1 MLRVAMIPVFVA
13 ALYMRQPWSR
23 YAAAAVFALAG
34 ATDYADGY
42 IARSRGLITDFG
54 KFMDPLADK
63 LLVFAAML
71 WFVET
76 GDMPAWAALIVI
88 AREFAVTALRLLAA
102 SAGRV
107 IAAARS
113 GKVKTAG
120 TMLCLTAM
128 LAINL
133 PAWANFCCV
142 AVITVTTVV
151 SGLEIFIK
159 NSDILSRDIMLNPAS
174 PDSQMLSRDDRPP
187 RASRKETVKR
197 DKSPPR

>member
-13 ALYMRQPWSR
+13 ALYARQPWSR
-23 YAAAAVFALAG
+23 YASAAVFALAS

-42 IARSRGLITDFG
+42 IARRRGLITDFG
-54 KFMDPLADK
+54 KFMDPLADN

-76 GDMPAWAALIVI
+76 GDMPVWAALIVI

-120 TMLCLTAM
+120 TMFCLTAM
-128 LAINL
+128 LALGL
-133 PAWANFCCV
+133 PAWVNICCV

-159 NSDILSRDIMLNPAS
+159 NRDILSRAGQAEAKSN
-174 PDSQMLSRDDRPP
+174 
-187 RASRKETVKR
+187 KEKA
-197 DKSPPR
+197 KSNKNERL